1 MPQALAAL
9 DSSGYS
15 PMARRRATKASGK
28 TVSAAARALRTK
40 AKDGKAVGTLAERLA
55 ALERERNALQEEL
68 ERSQSRVRLLE
79 ETHAK
84 VRDRIAWAL
93 DSLHN
98 ILEGK
103 G

>member
-1 MPQALAAL
+1 MVP
-9 DSSGYS
+9 
-15 PMARRRATKASGK
+15 RRAAKARSK
-28 TVSAAARALRTK
+28 SAPAAARPARVKAPGAKETGGPTHGLR
-40 AKDGKAVGTLAERLA
+40 ERLEA
-55 ALERERNALQEEL
+55 VECERDQLKEEL
-68 ERSQSRVRLLE
+68 ERFKLRQRRLE
-79 ETHAK
+79 ETQAK

>member
-1 MPQALAAL
+1 
-9 DSSGYS
+9 
-15 PMARRRATKASGK
+15 MARRRATKASGK
-28 TVSAAARALRTK
+28 HESAAARALRVK
-40 AKDGKAVGTLAERLA
+40 AKGGKAVGTLAERLA
-55 ALERERNALQEEL
+55 AVERERNALQEEL
-68 ERSQSRVRLLE
+68 ERYRSRVRSLE
-79 ETHAK
+79 ETQAK

>member
-1 MPQALAAL
+1 
-9 DSSGYS
+9 
-15 PMARRRATKASGK
+15 MARRRATKASGK
-28 TVSAAARALRTK
+28 TASAAARASRAK
-40 AKDGKAVGTLAERLA
+40 AKDGAAVGTLAERLA
-55 ALERERNALQEEL
+55 AVERERNALKEEL
-68 ERSQSRVRLLE
+68 ERSRSRVRSLE
-79 ETHAK
+79 ETQAK

>member
-1 MPQALAAL
+1 M
-9 DSSGYS
+9 
-15 PMARRRATKASGK
+15 
-28 TVSAAARALRTK
+28 K
-40 AKDGKAVGTLAERLA
+40 AKDGSAVGTLAERLA
-55 ALERERNALQEEL
+55 AVERERNALQEEL
-68 ERSQSRVRLLE
+68 ERFRSRVRSLE
-79 ETHAK
+79 ETQAK